1 MVAVLLG
8 VVLVVEVVYVD
19 TQAEAL
25 LDGVVERSPEDQC
38 RGVLQTTAP
47 FGLLSSYAC
56 SEPRADIGVVAEPVV
71 LPALAD
77 VATREAELQAFA
89 RGEVEAEGDVLIA
102 HILDRRPV
110 AGGGELHLRVE
121 EERSVGISLQ

>member
-19 TQAEAL
+19 PQTEAL
-25 LDGVVERSPEDQC
+25 LDGVVERSTEDQC
-38 RGVLQTTAP
+38 RGVLETTAP
-47 FGLLSSYAC
+47 VGLLSSYAC
-56 SEPRADIGVVAEPVV
+56 SETRADGVVAEPVI

-110 AGGGELHLRVE
+110 AGSGELHLRVE
-121 EERSVGISLQ
+121 KERSVGISLQ